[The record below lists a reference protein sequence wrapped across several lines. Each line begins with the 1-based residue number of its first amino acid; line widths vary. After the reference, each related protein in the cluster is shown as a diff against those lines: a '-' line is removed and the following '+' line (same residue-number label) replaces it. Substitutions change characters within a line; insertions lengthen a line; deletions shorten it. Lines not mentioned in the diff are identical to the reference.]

1 MMHLAS
7 TPVSQPE
14 IDKDWA
20 NSVEESL
27 DTCLALSKEEIK
39 HEVLCQLLEQ
49 LICRDFYY
57 VREVSGISLT
67 QRAHRL
73 MEPGADVG
81 IDYYPRCDFLLR
93 PKEHIV
99 KMGFPDMFMSVDVK
113 AYRRRGRGVFKD
125 GQFNDAVKQCIDY
138 NDSVFFLSRKHA
150 DPEGN
155 VLVPG
160 TAIRPAY
167 SFVFYNGR
175 HFGREGKWPYDVSC
189 QCHVGLLHIIRDYRA
204 SNPEPGIGWELDL
217 MQHTTF
223 AKGRLND
230 GIFYLRT
237 YGGNAKNRKVASGTR
252 PLIPPMENLLKY
264 RIPRN
269 ERWRGIPSGRLRK

>member
-1 MMHLAS
+1 MRHLESKHAS
-7 TPVSQPE
+7 EPAF
-14 IDKDWA
+14 DRDWA

-27 DTCLALSKEEIK
+27 DACLALPTEELK

-57 VREVSGISLT
+57 AREVSGVSLT
-67 QRAHRL
+67 QRAHRF

-99 KMGFPDMFMSVDVK
+99 KMGFPDMFICVDVK
-113 AYRRRGRGVFKD
+113 AYKRRGRGVFKK

-175 HFGREGKWPYDVSC
+175 HFGRKGKWPYDVSC
-189 QCHVGLLHIIRDYRA
+189 QCHVGRLHVVRNSRA
-204 SNPEPGIGWELDL
+204 RGVGWEFDL
-217 MQHTTF
+217 MQYNTF
-223 AKGRLND
+223 AKGWLED
-230 GIFYLRT
+230 GIFHLRT

-264 RIPRN
+264 VIPRN
-269 ERWRGIPSGRLRK
+269 ERWRGLPSGRLRK

>member
-1 MMHLAS
+1 MRRIESKHAS
-7 TPVSQPE
+7 EPDLDTA
-14 IDKDWA
+14 WA
-20 NSVEESL
+20 NSIKESL
-27 DTCLALSKEEIK
+27 DACLALSEPDIK
-39 HEVLCQLLEQ
+39 HEVLCQLLEH
-49 LICRDFYY
+49 LLCRDFYY
-57 VREVSGISLT
+57 AREVSGISLT

-73 MEPGADVG
+73 MEPNAEVG
-81 IDYYPRCDFLLR
+81 IEYYPRCDFLVR
-93 PKEHIV
+93 PKERLV
-99 KMGFPDMFMSVDVK
+99 KMGFPDIFLCIDVK
-113 AYRRRGRGVFKD
+113 SYKRRGRGVFKE

-160 TAIRPAY
+160 TAICPAY

-189 QCHVGLLHIIRDYRA
+189 QCHVGLLHVVRDYRT
-204 SNPEPGIGWELDL
+204 SNPECGIGWEFDL

-223 AKGRLND
+223 AKGRLDD

-252 PLIPPMENLLKY
+252 PLIEPMGNLLKY